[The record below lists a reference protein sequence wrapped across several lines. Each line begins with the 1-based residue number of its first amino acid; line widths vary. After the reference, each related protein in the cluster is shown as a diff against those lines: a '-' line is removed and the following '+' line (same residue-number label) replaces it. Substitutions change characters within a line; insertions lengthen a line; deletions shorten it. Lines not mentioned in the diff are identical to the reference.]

1 MLDNVSVPVVEWLR
15 TQKMANNSNCVGRC
29 GLIMYEKGDRHR
41 SGRYG
46 EVHAWSR
53 YHSAIEAP
61 KRASIACRFIP
72 RLPPLAVYGWGSGD
86 W

>member
-41 SGRYG
+41 S
-46 EVHAWSR
+46 R